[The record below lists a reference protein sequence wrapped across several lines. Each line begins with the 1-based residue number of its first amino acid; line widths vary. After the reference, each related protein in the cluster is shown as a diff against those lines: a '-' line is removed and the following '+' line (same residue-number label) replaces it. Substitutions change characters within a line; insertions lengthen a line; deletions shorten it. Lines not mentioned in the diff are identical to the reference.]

1 MSSEGAGPKHDG
13 VSGRHGAEK
22 RPLKSVRMRQEHIAE
37 LAKRHTDSPLTTLN
51 HHLDML
57 WLYCAFQK
65 LRKASAT
72 GVDGVTVEEYAH
84 SLEEN
89 LADLLERAKSG
100 RYRSSPSRRV
110 YIPKNERE
118 KRPIS
123 IPTVEDKLLQRAV
136 CMLMEPIYETEFLD
150 CSYGFRPNRSPHQAL
165 TALRGHLKEMNGGW
179 VLDMDIRKY
188 FDSIPHAQLKEVLRK
203 RVNDSV
209 ILRLVAKWLRAG
221 VLEDSV
227 LKKSWEGTPQGGVI
241 SPLLSNIYL
250 HEVLDSWF
258 EESVKPQMRGKAH
271 MVRFTDDCVMVFEH
285 LSDAQ
290 RVMNVL
296 EKRFAKYGLELHP
309 EKTRLVDFRHPW
321 DSGRKPETFDFLGFT
336 HYWGKTRKG
345 GFAIQKKTKSKKM
358 SQSLSR
364 VHEWCKRNRHKDLDW
379 QYQQICRKLLGHY
392 AYYGITGNFRS
403 IQAFRIQAV
412 RIWRYWL
419 NRRSR
424 KRDGMGWKR
433 FSELLKSKYPVPK
446 ARIVH
451 RATKHQQLCL
461 DI

>member
-1 MSSEGAGPKHDG
+1 
-13 VSGRHGAEK
+13 
-22 RPLKSVRMRQEHIAE
+22 
-37 LAKRHTDSPLTTLN
+37 
-51 HHLDML
+51 ML
-57 WLYCAFQK
+57 WLYCAFKQ

-72 GVDGVTVEEYAH
+72 GVDGVTVEEYARN
-84 SLEEN
+84 LETN

-100 RYRSSPSRRV
+100 RYRCSPSRRV
-110 YIPKNERE
+110 YIPKNEKE
-118 KRPIS
+118 MRPIS

-136 CMLMEPIYETEFLD
+136 HMLMEPIYETEFLD
-150 CSYGFRPNRSPHQAL
+150 CSYGFRPNRSPQQAL
-165 TALRGHLKEMNGGW
+165 ATLRGQLMEMNGGW

-221 VLEDSV
+221 VLEDGM
-227 LKKSWEGTPQGGVI
+227 LTESWAGTPQGGVI

-258 EESVKPQMRGKAH
+258 EESVKPRMRGKAH
-271 MVRFTDDCVMVFEH
+271 MIRFADDCVMVFEH
-285 LSDAQ
+285 LSDAR

-296 EKRFAKYGLELHP
+296 AKRLARYGLELNP

-345 GFAIQKKTKSKKM
+345 GFAILKKTRSKKM
-358 SQSLSR
+358 RQSLKA

-379 QYQQICRKLLGHY
+379 QYQKICRKLLGHY

-403 IQAFRIQAV
+403 IQAFRIQV
-412 RIWRYWL
+412 IRIWRYWL

-424 KRDGMGWKR
+424 KGDGMGWKR
-433 FSELLKSKYPVPK
+433 FSELLKSKYSVPVP
-446 ARIVH
+446 RIVH
-451 RATKHQQLCL
+451 QATKHQQLCL
-461 DI
+461 GI